1 MRVKR
6 AIEESDVTI
15 PYCAFNGGADVFI
28 DVGNKRTSTRVSGFG
43 FEREKER
50 ASERERE
57 RERERENTVAVHHLC
72 VILMAAHC
80 CSISLFY
87 ADGRI
92 SDDGIQHY
100 TSKVSAFLRCKSTSK
115 LHHHQRSTSVTSFW
129 IPGMI
134 SRLET

>member
-57 RERERENTVAVHHLC
+57 REREREYGCRAPPVCYLDGCTL
-72 VILMAAHC
+72 
-80 CSISLFY
+80 LFY
-87 ADGRI
+87 FSI
-92 SDDGIQHY
+92 
-100 TSKVSAFLRCKSTSK
+100 LC
-115 LHHHQRSTSVTSFW
+115 
-129 IPGMI
+129 
-134 SRLET
+134 